1 MNKEVK
7 NNVLARLVVL
17 VFVGMIAVS
26 CSKYDK
32 MSILGEWTID
42 LKEAL
47 SLKVDSAK
55 ESLLFES
62 GSAQTY
68 TESHYERN
76 VGLTT
81 WVIKGTFDRK
91 NNKITFSNRVKE
103 DSGESMIPETF
114 KYRIEDDK
122 LILIVKDKGFANDEK
137 IYTKK
142 KGF

>member
-1 MNKEVK
+1 
-7 NNVLARLVVL
+7 
-17 VFVGMIAVS
+17 
-26 CSKYDK
+26 
-32 MSILGEWTID
+32 
-42 LKEAL
+42 
-47 SLKVDSAK
+47 
-55 ESLLFES
+55 
-62 GSAQTY
+62 
-68 TESHYERN
+68 
-76 VGLTT
+76 
-81 WVIKGTFDRK
+81 VIKGTFDRK

>member
-62 GSAQTY
+62 GSAQT
-68 TESHYERN
+68 
-76 VGLTT
+76 
-81 WVIKGTFDRK
+81 
-91 NNKITFSNRVKE
+91 
-103 DSGESMIPETF
+103 
-114 KYRIEDDK
+114 
-122 LILIVKDKGFANDEK
+122 
-137 IYTKK
+137 
-142 KGF
+142 